1 MKGLITTALVLTLVG
16 SAAMA
21 ADATA
26 PLTAGK
32 PAGVKQAQAISNTV
46 WIVGAVAV
54 AGVGIGLAVSGGG
67 GGNNAG
73 TTTPVTT
80 GTAG

>member
-1 MKGLITTALVLTLVG
+1 MKGLITAALALTLTA

-46 WIVGAVAV
+46 WIVGAVAI

-67 GGNNAG
+67 GNNNAG
-73 TTTPVTT
+73 TTAPVTT